1 MPANPHPGSAPCV
14 CASCSS
20 ACSTHCV
27 LLSGPRRLCLGLA
40 LLWADPSPRGNC
52 TFSFPC
58 LILPAMGKQTKTS
71 ISTASSSAQE
81 AVKGLGQRWSVG
93 EDSPLPRNAESQ
105 AAGGQS
111 AQTNHL

>member
-1 MPANPHPGSAPCV
+1 
-14 CASCSS
+14 
-20 ACSTHCV
+20 
-27 LLSGPRRLCLGLA
+27 
-40 LLWADPSPRGNC
+40 
-52 TFSFPC
+52 
-58 LILPAMGKQTKTS
+58 MGKQTKTS